1 MKNLNL
7 FPIPV
12 SKFELDPMSDEEENF
27 LKKSDFVLLNS
38 EYLDARNSINKYVL
52 NEKPLVNLKKRIQEC
67 IDKYKY
73 IMMRCDQEIYIT
85 NSWVNLLEKGKRH
98 SLHYHGNS
106 FISGVF
112 YVETNNNHP
121 GIRFENPSRMWP
133 LTWQRTKFNDFN
145 SESWVET
152 VEKNTLILFPSLLWH
167 SVDINNYEKERISLS
182 FNTFIKGKLSTDS
195 YLAELEL
202 K

>member
-7 FPIPV
+7 FPIPI

-27 LKKSDFVLLNS
+27 LEKSDFELLNS
-38 EYLDARNSINKYVL
+38 KYLDARNSINKYVL
-52 NEKPLVNLKKRIQEC
+52 NEKPLINLKKRIQEC
-67 IDKYKY
+67 I
-73 IMMRCDQEIYIT
+73 
-85 NSWVNLLEKGKRH
+85 EKGKRH

-106 FISGVF
+106 FVSGVF
-112 YVETNNNHP
+112 YVETTNNHP
-121 GIRFENPSRMWP
+121 GIRFENPSKMWP
-133 LTWQRTKFNDFN
+133 LTWQRTKFNNFN
-145 SESWVET
+145 SESWVEV

-182 FNTFIKGKLSTDS
+182 FNTFIRGKLSTDS
-195 YLAELEL
+195 YLADLEL